1 MSEASQARLPQI
13 PDEQPTDVS
22 RYVAAIRR
30 GAWLIALIVVPLTL
44 SVLALSL
51 ALPKTYSSVR
61 EDEAGDK
68 QHPHR
73 LSGSP

>member
-1 MSEASQARLPQI
+1 LSEASQARLPQI

-30 GAWLIALIVVPLTL
+30 GAWLIALIVGPLTL

-61 EDEAGDK
+61 QHEARHK
-68 QHPHR
+68 QHAHLLGRAP
-73 LSGSP
+73 